1 MSPACEKRAEFL
13 DEYLREMADGVV
25 DLVEEREI
33 RNWEKLIVE
42 EDFAQKMLRNKYKGK
57 IS

>member
-33 RNWEKLIVE
+33 RNWKKLIVE
-42 EDFAQKMLRNKYKGK
+42 EDFA
-57 IS
+57 